1 MVSCGIT
8 FWYLRVRH
16 TGLKKSVM
24 LSLAAQSLCRSRE
37 ARAPGRCKDSTARAD
52 PGIVAQASEI
62 SGVVQVWRF
71 LEIVST
77 VGFAF
82 RACVFVRPSS
92 VDASSVCPARSLSLS
107 LPSSPS
113 SPSLPPLSLSRSLC
127 FFLENMVSARSLRSK
142 KSKVPKPQPPSS
154 NTVKLS

>member
-107 LPSSPS
+107 PSPLLPLSP
-113 SPSLPPLSLSRSLC
+113 SPSLPLSLSV
-127 FFLENMVSARSLRSK
+127 FL
-142 KSKVPKPQPPSS
+142 P
-154 NTVKLS
+154 